1 LSTFL
6 FCFGG
11 LALLASW
18 RLNALLT
25 IHDLRFT
32 IHSTMG
38 LLESI
43 RKWID
48 GEQTEDLLEVAD
60 EHAKPRR
67 VWEEFLVKIAREVE
81 AVMQREMFTP
91 PGGLTY
97 IPREYVVYLSAEDD
111 KDWQGDKRRGLEQGL
126 FHVLSERARELS
138 GATQLAAKS
147 FAVELRVDGTLEK
160 GQFRVQAVWDE
171 TETGHTQ
178 VNARVGASKSGSS
191 SAAGSAVDFS
201 DTIRERADGSQ
212 GDTESGEE
220 SEKGEQTVVR
230 PRIKTLY
237 SVEIWKDGVRESV
250 EPITKSEI
258 TIGRGSRSITVD
270 LPLKGDPEI
279 SRVHATLTRD
289 DNGRYWLIS
298 KGRNPTLVAGRELPR
313 EERTEVLPDQ
323 KIAICNFII
332 RIQPR

>member
-1 LSTFL
+1 
-6 FCFGG
+6 
-11 LALLASW
+11 
-18 RLNALLT
+18 
-25 IHDLRFT
+25 
-32 IHSTMG
+32 MG

-48 GEQTEDLLEVAD
+48 GEQGEDLLDAAD
-60 EHAKPRR
+60 EHSKPRR
-67 VWEEFLVKIAREVE
+67 IWEEFLVKIAREVE

-138 GATQLAAKS
+138 GSNQLAAKS

-171 TETGHTQ
+171 TESGHTM
-178 VNARVGASKSGSS
+178 VNPRVGASLPASPE
-191 SAAGSAVDFS
+191 VNFN

-212 GDTESGEE
+212 GDTESEGPGE
-220 SEKGEQTVVR
+220 SGEQTVVR
-230 PRIKTLY
+230 PRIKVLY
-237 SVEIWKDGVRESV
+237 SIEIWKDGVREAV
-250 EPITKSEI
+250 VPISKSEI

-279 SRVHATLTRD
+279 SRVHATLLREND
-289 DNGRYWLIS
+289 GRYYLVP

-313 EERTEVLPDQ
+313 EERTEVQPDQ
-323 KIAICNFII
+323 KIAICNFIL

>member
-1 LSTFL
+1 
-6 FCFGG
+6 
-11 LALLASW
+11 
-18 RLNALLT
+18 
-25 IHDLRFT
+25 
-32 IHSTMG
+32 MG

-48 GEQTEDLLEVAD
+48 GEQGEDLLEAAD

-67 VWEEFLVKIAREVE
+67 IWEEFLVKIAREVE
-81 AVMQREMFTP
+81 AVMQREMFSP

-138 GATQLAAKS
+138 GSTQLAAKS

-171 TETGHTQ
+171 TESGHTQ
-178 VNARVGASKSGSS
+178 VNARPGAAQSGGS
-191 SAAGSAVDFS
+191 SAAAPAVNFN
-201 DTIRERADGSQ
+201 DTIRERADGTQ
-212 GDTESGEE
+212 GDTEPGEQAE
-220 SEKGEQTVVR
+220 VSEQTVVR
-230 PRIKTLY
+230 PRIKELY
-237 SVEIWKDGVRESV
+237 SVEVWKDGVRESV
-250 EPITKSEI
+250 VPITKSEI

-279 SRVHATLTRD
+279 SRVHAVLTRD
-289 DNGRYWLIS
+289 DSGRYWLVP

-323 KIAICNFII
+323 KIAICNFIL